1 MDVRQE
7 LLLPAGLRVI
17 ACIQS
22 LQCVLVKSYL
32 SVFYIFS
39 SVYMLRCCHIRRF
52 SQVHPPQLQRGF
64 STPTHA
70 KDMSKSPLTL
80 PNDSQFARLEGS
92 GPDQKLQS
100 RDSMTLNILRET
112 SQRPFPVSNLGG
124 LSDDDTG
131 KQTFILFS
139 ILMVY
144 H

>member
-1 MDVRQE
+1 
-7 LLLPAGLRVI
+7 
-17 ACIQS
+17 
-22 LQCVLVKSYL
+22 
-32 SVFYIFS
+32 
-39 SVYMLRCCHIRRF
+39 
-52 SQVHPPQLQRGF
+52 
-64 STPTHA
+64 
-70 KDMSKSPLTL
+70 MSKSPLTL

-124 LSDDDTG
+124 LSDDDAG
-131 KQTFILFS
+131 KHTLILFS

>member
-1 MDVRQE
+1 MHTKFALCLDE
-7 LLLPAGLRVI
+7 IIP
-17 ACIQS
+17 
-22 LQCVLVKSYL
+22 
-32 SVFYIFS
+32 SVFFIFS
-39 SVYMLRCCHIRRF
+39 SVYMLRCCHIRRS

-80 PNDSQFARLEGS
+80 PNDSQFARLEGA

>member
-1 MDVRQE
+1 MHTKFALCFGEIIPFRF
-7 LLLPAGLRVI
+7 
-17 ACIQS
+17 
-22 LQCVLVKSYL
+22 
-32 SVFYIFS
+32 FYILFC
-39 SVYMLRCCHIRRF
+39 VHVALL

-112 SQRPFPVSNLGG
+112 SQRPFLVSNLGG

-131 KQTFILFS
+131 AVNIP
-139 ILMVY
+139 
-144 H
+144 